1 MIENIPYLLLSVSL
15 SAGRNVISKKT
26 AVTYSGWGQFFFS
39 QTLLFG
45 CAAVL
50 MLIFG
55 ITDLIKASPITWVF
69 GGIYGVLLLLSQWM
83 FTLGLKN
90 GVASVCTVVY
100 SLGFIIPTLV
110 GTYFWGEKL
119 TVFGILGI
127 LIAAVIILL
136 SAKKEKREKSK
147 GVFLPFI
154 LVAMTASGGL
164 GIMQKVQQTSAFAE
178 EKEGFLAVAFF
189 FAFVCSLVAFL
200 IFSKGFSFSAK
211 ACVAPT
217 LTGACFGGA
226 NLFNTILAGRMK
238 SAVFFPLQNV
248 SVILLTAVLSLLIFR
263 ERFTLKTG
271 AVLLLGTG
279 VIILFSL

>member
-136 SAKKEKREKSK
+136 SAKKEKREPIM
-147 GVFLPFI
+147 LPR
-154 LVAMTASGGL
+154 
-164 GIMQKVQQTSAFAE
+164 
-178 EKEGFLAVAFF
+178 
-189 FAFVCSLVAFL
+189 
-200 IFSKGFSFSAK
+200 FS
-211 ACVAPT
+211 CH
-217 LTGACFGGA
+217 
-226 NLFNTILAGRMK
+226 
-238 SAVFFPLQNV
+238 
-248 SVILLTAVLSLLIFR
+248 IFR
-263 ERFTLKTG
+263 HTFASRFCENETNIKVIQ
-271 AVLLLGTG
+271 AVMGHADISTTMNIYAMANPEVTRPALENLAKNMD
-279 VIILFSL
+279 IF